1 MFPLILSHNNME
13 EKSSKGQRRKSE
25 VILPEDVREETGT
38 LDDYPDLL
46 TFCSMLEAIRNIT
59 KR

>member
-1 MFPLILSHNNME
+1 ME